1 MQIAWSCNK
10 EDLVALLCVSIRTT
24 IRMAIRFAADCLAV
38 CALQGDVH
46 FVKGLEGSG
55 DCSDAAHKQYCKKMS
70 VMSFPTV
77 MFCKFGYRFVRR
89 QGQLTAREDHPDEVH
104 EEIISPEIQKLWP
117 RVCD

>member
-24 IRMAIRFAADCLAV
+24 FRMAIRFAADCLAI

-55 DCSDAAHKQYCKKMS
+55 DCSDAAHKQYCKENVSDELPDCDVLQIWVQICGKAG
-70 VMSFPTV
+70 TAY
-77 MFCKFGYRFVRR
+77 G
-89 QGQLTAREDHPDEVH
+89 QGRP
-104 EEIISPEIQKLWP
+104 S
-117 RVCD
+117 R